1 MKRLSL
7 SAMFVLGIAV
17 YANAQGLGPS
27 MNQGLNYDGI
37 YAGVSVVN
45 NSQGNTWTSGG
56 SQPCVQEPAPTLS
69 IARGRAEFPWQ
80 GCMLGGNVSPSGND
94 DDLQALARCSRD
106 RSIAS
111 IKSLA
116 R

>member
-1 MKRLSL
+1 MQIQE
-7 SAMFVLGIAV
+7 AAT
-17 YANAQGLGPS
+17 ANRKFFA
-27 MNQGLNYDGI
+27 
-37 YAGVSVVN
+37 AGVFGRAPQLCRGCLPSKLRR
-45 NSQGNTWTSGG
+45 QLRRR
-56 SQPCVQEPAPTLS
+56 PAPTLT

-116 R
+116 RGPGTAPMI